1 MRKKFR
7 TGRPGSRPPR
17 PSWGER
23 LRQSWVPLAVCGLAL
38 VVYSRSLFCG
48 FIRDDLPQIVHNPQV
63 QSWQYLPQILT
74 QHLWNHIPQFQALFY
89 RPLFSLWMLVID
101 TIGGLSPWFW
111 HLSSVTLHVACTYFV
126 YRLIKRLTGS
136 EVGAGAASAVF
147 AVHPIHVE
155 AVTWVSASNELL
167 FSLLTLWA
175 MIVLL
180 APPERGDRG
189 PILLSAFLYFGSL
202 FAKETGVVLIFLMVA
217 LAIIRL
223 KDRVSGWVKRL
234 VIASSPYAAGTV
246 VYLLIRWYVLHG
258 MGVEKGERSWRQAIF
273 TSPSVVLF
281 YLRKLLV
288 PVHLSGAYMNP
299 IYSSPTAAFWLPA
312 AAILLFIVS
321 MTWLA
326 FRVSPIFGYA
336 AALILLPLL
345 PVLATIRV
353 YPEGDMTHDR
363 YLYLPSVGFCL
374 LLGVLADRTQKT
386 ARSVRIAAASVLA
399 IVLCAFSVLTF
410 AQQRFYDNDIT
421 YTQQEIN
428 LNPANGFPYAMLANV
443 YMDQGQ
449 TDLALKNYRIASER
463 APGDARIS
471 LLLSRGLFA
480 VQQYTETETI
490 LHRLL
495 LRTDLNARRQI
506 SVRLSLANVEIA
518 LGNLDSAQRLLQQ
531 VQQADPNFPELHW
544 ALGVLYKKQGQ
555 IQLAQSAF
563 QREYQL
569 TGDKEAQQQS
579 DMLTMEI
586 LRTQPTDGSRP

>member
-1 MRKKFR
+1 
-7 TGRPGSRPPR
+7 
-17 PSWGER
+17 
-23 LRQSWVPLAVCGLAL
+23 
-38 VVYSRSLFCG
+38 
-48 FIRDDLPQIVHNPQV
+48 
-63 QSWQYLPQILT
+63 
-74 QHLWNHIPQFQALFY
+74 
-89 RPLFSLWMLVID
+89 
-101 TIGGLSPWFW
+101 
-111 HLSSVTLHVACTYFV
+111 
-126 YRLIKRLTGS
+126 
-136 EVGAGAASAVF
+136 
-147 AVHPIHVE
+147 
-155 AVTWVSASNELL
+155 
-167 FSLLTLWA
+167 
-175 MIVLL
+175 
-180 APPERGDRG
+180 
-189 PILLSAFLYFGSL
+189 
-202 FAKETGVVLIFLMVA
+202 
-217 LAIIRL
+217 
-223 KDRVSGWVKRL
+223 
-234 VIASSPYAAGTV
+234 
-246 VYLLIRWYVLHG
+246 
-258 MGVEKGERSWRQAIF
+258 
-273 TSPSVVLF
+273 
-281 YLRKLLV
+281 
-288 PVHLSGAYMNP
+288 
-299 IYSSPTAAFWLPA
+299 
-312 AAILLFIVS
+312 
-321 MTWLA
+321 
-326 FRVSPIFGYA
+326 
-336 AALILLPLL
+336 
-345 PVLATIRV
+345 
-353 YPEGDMTHDR
+353 
-363 YLYLPSVGFCL
+363 LYLPSVGLCL
-374 LLGVLADRTQKT
+374 LLAVLADRTQKT